1 LSAQHLNKGLYDRAV
16 SDSNLLRMT
25 SNARLVIKATGT
37 LQQRQVTDAT
47 HHTKNVGYEHSSNEF
62 F

>member
-1 LSAQHLNKGLYDRAV
+1 VQHLNQGLYERAV

-37 LQQRQVTDAT
+37 NQRRQSTDAA
-47 HHTKNVGYEHSSNEF
+47 HHTKNIG
-62 F
+62 